1 MKVNKKIKKIGISLA
16 IVLSIIT
23 PNYVFANNDKIETSE
38 NLEFLSYERAI
49 KFAIDES
56 NEIKNL
62 KLEKD
67 SNTIK
72 IDDALDNFGYNLYDP
87 QVLALMKLQKNDNL
101 NSEKT
106 ERTEKYITEA
116 LSFKVKSIFTNIN
129 LMEND
134 IELKKLQLDNSI
146 KKRNIISLKLEY
158 GMESKTNLTT
168 KDIEINQSRKD
179 LEALEKEL
187 DEQYLELNKLLGF
200 DRFARY
206 DIEKL
211 NLDYLPINE
220 TQEDINFKAN
230 RAISSDINI
239 WGKEQQLD
247 IQRIDVDFY
256 ALNYINGAPS
266 NQQSN
271 PAPYESLKLDA
282 KISSNDLEQAKQ
294 DLRDSVIQKYNS
306 IKKLETTHENT
317 ILKLK
322 ELEEKERILR
332 VAIQAG
338 TAIEQDYNDLLLG
351 INEVNNGI
359 DKIESQ
365 HALLVEMYN
374 NPLLAGGSIN

>member
-1 MKVNKKIKKIGISLA
+1 MINMKNIKKIGISLA
-16 IVLSIIT
+16 LIFSVIS
-23 PNYVFANNDKIETSE
+23 PNYVFADEKLLSDSQNIQVLLYEE
-38 NLEFLSYERAI
+38 ALNLAI
-49 KFAIDES
+49 KES
-56 NEIKNL
+56 NDIKNV

-72 IDDALDNFGYNLYDP
+72 IDDALDNFGTSLYDP

-101 NSEKT
+101 SSEKS
-106 ERTEKYITEA
+106 ERTENYIKEG
-116 LSFKVKSIFTNIN
+116 LSFKLKSIFTNIN
-129 LMEND
+129 LMKND
-134 IELKKLQLDNSI
+134 IRLKELQLNNDI

-256 ALNYINGAPS
+256 ALNYINGAPAI
-266 NQQSN
+266 NNLIQLHMN
-271 PAPYESLKLDA
+271 P
-282 KISSNDLEQAKQ
+282 
-294 DLRDSVIQKYNS
+294 
-306 IKKLETTHENT
+306 
-317 ILKLK
+317 
-322 ELEEKERILR
+322 
-332 VAIQAG
+332 
-338 TAIEQDYNDLLLG
+338 
-351 INEVNNGI
+351 
-359 DKIESQ
+359 
-365 HALLVEMYN
+365 
-374 NPLLAGGSIN
+374 

>member
-158 GMESKTNLTT
+158 GMESQTNLTA
-168 KDIEINQSRKD
+168 KDIEIKQARKD

-187 DEQYLELNKLLGF
+187 EEQYIELNKLLGF
-200 DRFARY
+200 DSFARY

-211 NLDYLPINE
+211 NFNYSPIND
-220 TQEDINFKAN
+220 TQEDIDFKVT

-256 ALNYINGAPS
+256 ALNYISGAPS
-266 NQQSN
+266 NQQSS
-271 PAPYESLKLDA
+271 PAPYESLELDA
-282 KISSNDLEQAKQ
+282 KISSNDLEQAKK
-294 DLRDSVIQKYNS
+294 DLKNSVIQKYNS
-306 IKKLETTHENT
+306 IKKLENT
-317 ILKLK
+317 YDNTVLKLK
-322 ELEEKERILR
+322 DLEEKKRVLE
-332 VAIQAG
+332 VAIKTG
-338 TAIEQDYNDLLLG
+338 TAINQDYQDLLLG
-351 INEVNNGI
+351 ISELQNGI
-359 DKIESQ
+359 DKIQFQ
-365 HALLVEMYN
+365 HELLVEMYN
-374 NPLLAGGSIN
+374 SPLLVGGNVG

>member
-1 MKVNKKIKKIGISLA
+1 MKNIKKIGISLA
-16 IVLSIIT
+16 LIFSVIS
-23 PNYVFANNDKIETSE
+23 PNYVFADEKLLSDSQNIQVLLYEE
-38 NLEFLSYERAI
+38 ALNLAI
-49 KFAIDES
+49 KES
-56 NEIKNL
+56 NDIKNV

-72 IDDALDNFGYNLYDP
+72 IDDALDNFGTSLYDP

-101 NSEKT
+101 SSEKS
-106 ERTEKYITEA
+106 ERTENYIKEG
-116 LSFKVKSIFTNIN
+116 LSFKLKSIFTNIN
-129 LMEND
+129 LMKND
-134 IELKKLQLDNSI
+134 IRLKELQLNNDI

>member
-1 MKVNKKIKKIGISLA
+1 MINVKNIKKIGISLA
-16 IVLSIIT
+16 LIFSVIS
-23 PNYVFANNDKIETSE
+23 PNYVFADEKLLSDSQNIQVLLYEE
-38 NLEFLSYERAI
+38 ALNLAI
-49 KFAIDES
+49 KES
-56 NEIKNL
+56 NDIKNV

-72 IDDALDNFGYNLYDP
+72 IDDALDNFGTSLYDP

-101 NSEKT
+101 SSEKS
-106 ERTEKYITEA
+106 ERTENYIKEG
-116 LSFKVKSIFTNIN
+116 LSFKLKSIFTNIN
-129 LMEND
+129 LMKND
-134 IELKKLQLDNSI
+134 IRLKELQLNNDI

-332 VAIQAG
+332 VAIKTG

>member
-1 MKVNKKIKKIGISLA
+1 MKNIKKIGISLA
-16 IVLSIIT
+16 LIFSVIS
-23 PNYVFANNDKIETSE
+23 PNYVFADEKLLSDSE
-38 NLEFLSYERAI
+38 NIQVLLYEEALNLAI
-49 KFAIDES
+49 KES
-56 NEIKNL
+56 NDIKNV

-72 IDDALDNFGYNLYDP
+72 IDDALDNFGTSLYDP

-101 NSEKT
+101 SSEKS
-106 ERTEKYITEA
+106 ERTENYIKEG
-116 LSFKVKSIFTNIN
+116 LSFKLKSIFTNIN
-129 LMEND
+129 LMKND
-134 IELKKLQLDNSI
+134 IRLKELQLNNDI

-332 VAIQAG
+332 VAIKTG

>member
-1 MKVNKKIKKIGISLA
+1 MKNIKKIGISLA
-16 IVLSIIT
+16 LIFSVIS
-23 PNYVFANNDKIETSE
+23 PNYVFADEKLLSDSQNIQVLLYEE
-38 NLEFLSYERAI
+38 ALNLAI
-49 KFAIDES
+49 KES
-56 NEIKNL
+56 NDIKNV

-72 IDDALDNFGYNLYDP
+72 IDDALDNFGTSLYDP

-101 NSEKT
+101 SSEKS
-106 ERTEKYITEA
+106 ERTENYIKEG
-116 LSFKVKSIFTNIN
+116 LSFKLKSIFTNIN
-129 LMEND
+129 LMKND
-134 IELKKLQLDNSI
+134 IRLKELQLNNDI

-332 VAIQAG
+332 VAIKTG

>member
-1 MKVNKKIKKIGISLA
+1 MKNIKKIGISLA
-16 IVLSIIT
+16 LIFSVIS
-23 PNYVFANNDKIETSE
+23 PNYVFADEKLLSDSQNIQVLLYEE
-38 NLEFLSYERAI
+38 ALNLAI
-49 KFAIDES
+49 KES
-56 NEIKNL
+56 NDIKNV

-158 GMESKTNLTT
+158 GMESQTNLTA
-168 KDIEINQSRKD
+168 KDIEIKQARKD

-187 DEQYLELNKLLGF
+187 EEQYIELNKLLGF
-200 DRFARY
+200 DSFARY

-211 NLDYLPINE
+211 NFNYSPIND
-220 TQEDINFKAN
+220 TQEDIDFKVT

-256 ALNYINGAPS
+256 ALNYISGAPS
-266 NQQSN
+266 NQQSS
-271 PAPYESLKLDA
+271 PAPYESLELDA
-282 KISSNDLEQAKQ
+282 KISSNDLEQAKK
-294 DLRDSVIQKYNS
+294 DLKNSVIQKYNS
-306 IKKLETTHENT
+306 IKKLENT
-317 ILKLK
+317 YDNTVLKLK
-322 ELEEKERILR
+322 DLEEKKRVLE
-332 VAIQAG
+332 VAIKTG